1 MGGEEFSRDAVVT
14 ASIFHGRGS
23 GLIIFVEVGLYE
35 FPLHVYVDLCVI
47 VIYSLFI
54 YINYEDY
61 DII

>member
-1 MGGEEFSRDAVVT
+1 MLQLVS
-14 ASIFHGRGS
+14 ASVFHGRGF

-54 YINYEDY
+54 NINYEDY

>member
-1 MGGEEFSRDAVVT
+1 MLQLVS
-14 ASIFHGRGS
+14 ASVFHGRGF
-23 GLIIFVEVGLYE
+23 GLIIFVEVVDE

-54 YINYEDY
+54 NINYEDY